1 MPALTSA
8 KSASL
13 VGMFISVTTVPAAAF
28 ASTALMEWRY
38 AQAVGSALQLLVNL
52 VGIVVAAMAVLL
64 VSRRTTVR
72 QRGMRRLSAG

>member
-1 MPALTSA
+1 MLALTSA

-13 VGMFISVTTVPAAAF
+13 VGVFTTVPAAAF

-38 AQAVGSALQLLVNL
+38 AQAAGSALQLLVNL
-52 VGIVVAAMAVLL
+52 VGIVVAVMAVLL